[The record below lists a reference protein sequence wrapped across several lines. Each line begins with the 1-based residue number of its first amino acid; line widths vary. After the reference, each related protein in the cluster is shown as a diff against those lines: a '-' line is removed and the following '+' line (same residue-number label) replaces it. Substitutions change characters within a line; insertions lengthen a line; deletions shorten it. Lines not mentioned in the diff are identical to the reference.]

1 MNHAHR
7 MNPATAAVVVA
18 VMLSACPDAGAQS
31 RQPIDLGHGIYAAIG
46 VAVGA
51 GGASGA
57 ATVAVPQ
64 SNTFMVVTSDGNV
77 IIDTSGPA
85 GAMPHHQM
93 LTAVSGAPIKA
104 IILTHGHGDHTG
116 GVAQWRGTG
125 TDVIAHRSF
134 REFLDYQRRL
144 AGFFASRNAAQ
155 FGGGRPAAAAVRPSP
170 GAAGAAALEP
180 TKTFD
185 DRLELAIGGVSFEIL
200 HTPGETP
207 DHISV
212 WLPQFRTA
220 LIGDNYYDSFPNIY
234 TLRGTRPRW
243 VLDYIAS
250 LNRVLALDPELV
262 LPSHGLP
269 IRGRDEIRK
278 RLTRYRDAIQFVHD
292 RTVAGMNDGKDVITV
307 MREVKLPPDLDIG
320 ETYGKISW
328 SVRGIYEG
336 YAGWFD
342 GNPST
347 MFGTAAAAYG
357 EIVRMAGG
365 ADAVA
370 ARAKALVATDPVQAL
385 YLTDM
390 ALGSEPAHLA
400 ALEARLAAL
409 RALERQSGNSNER
422 GWLQA
427 GIRDAEAKLKR

>member
-1 MNHAHR
+1 MNR
-7 MNPATAAVVVA
+7 MAAAVIVA
-18 VMLSACPDAGAQS
+18 AMLSACPDVSAQA
-31 RQPIDLGHGIYAAIG
+31 REPIDLGHGIYAAIG
-46 VAVGA
+46 VAVGT

-57 ATVAVPQ
+57 TTVAVPQ
-64 SNTFMVVTSDGNV
+64 SNTFMVVTADGNV

-85 GAMPHHQM
+85 GAMAHHQM

-116 GVAQWRGTG
+116 GVAQWRSTG
-125 TDVIAHRSF
+125 TDIIAHRSF
-134 REFLDYQRRL
+134 DEFLDYQRRL
-144 AGFFASRNAAQ
+144 AGFFAGRNASQ
-155 FGGGRPAAAAVRPSP
+155 FGGARPGAAAVPPST
-170 GAAGAAALEP
+170 GAARAVALVA
-180 TKTFD
+180 TKTLD
-185 DRLELAIGGVSFEIL
+185 DRLALSIGGVSFEIL

-220 LIGDNYYDSFPNIY
+220 FVGDNYYDSFPNIY

-243 VLDYIAS
+243 ALDYVES
-250 LNRVLALDPELV
+250 LNHILALDPDLV
-262 LPSHGLP
+262 LPSHGQP
-269 IRGRDEIRK
+269 IRGRDEVRK
-278 RLTRYRDAIQFVHD
+278 RLTKYRDAIRFVHD
-292 RTVAGMNDGKDVITV
+292 RTVAGMNEGKDVFTV

-342 GNPST
+342 GNAST

-357 EIVRMAGG
+357 EIARLAGG
-365 ADAVA
+365 ANAIA
-370 ARAKALVATDPVQAL
+370 ARAKALVASDPVQAL
-385 YLTDM
+385 YLTDI
-390 ALGSEPAHLA
+390 ALGSEPTDVAS
-400 ALEARLAAL
+400 LEARLAAL
-409 RALERQSGNSNER
+409 RALERRSGNSNER

>member
-1 MNHAHR
+1 MKQR
-7 MNPATAAVVVA
+7 TAAVIVG
-18 VMLSACPDAGAQS
+18 VMLSAGAGARAQS
-31 RQPIDLGHGIYAAIG
+31 SKPIDLGHGIYAAIG
-46 VAVGA
+46 VAVGT

-57 ATVAVPQ
+57 TTVAVPQ
-64 SNTFMVVTSDGNV
+64 SNTFMVVTADGNV

-85 GAMPHHQM
+85 GAAVHHRM
-93 LTAVSGAPIKA
+93 LTAVSGAPVKA

-116 GVAQWRGTG
+116 GVARWRGAG
-125 TDVIAHRSF
+125 TEIVAHRSF
-134 REFLDYQRRL
+134 GEFLEYQRRL
-144 AGFFASRNAAQ
+144 AGFFATRNAAQ
-155 FGGGRPAAAAVRPSP
+155 FGGAARPGVAGRPAP
-170 GAAGAAALEP
+170 GAAPAAALEA
-180 TKTFD
+180 TRTFD
-185 DRLELAIGGVSFEIL
+185 DTLAMSIGGVSFEIL

-220 LIGDNYYDSFPNIY
+220 FIGDNYYDSFPNLY

-243 VLDYIAS
+243 ALDYVAS

-262 LPSHGLP
+262 LPSHGQP

-278 RLTRYRDAIQFVHD
+278 RLTKYRDAIQFVHD
-292 RTVAGMNDGKDVITV
+292 RTVAGMNEGKDVFTV
-307 MREVKLPPDLDIG
+307 MREVALPPDLDIG
-320 ETYGKISW
+320 ETYGRISW

-347 MFGTAAAAYG
+347 MFATPAAASR
-357 EIVRMAGG
+357 EIVRLAGG
-365 ADAVA
+365 AGAIA
-370 ARAKALVATDPVQAL
+370 ARAKDLVASEPVEAL
-385 YLTDM
+385 HLTDI
-390 ALGSEPAHLA
+390 ALA
-400 ALEARLAAL
+400 AEPDHVATLEVRLAAL
-409 RALERQSGNSNER
+409 RVLEQRSRNSNER